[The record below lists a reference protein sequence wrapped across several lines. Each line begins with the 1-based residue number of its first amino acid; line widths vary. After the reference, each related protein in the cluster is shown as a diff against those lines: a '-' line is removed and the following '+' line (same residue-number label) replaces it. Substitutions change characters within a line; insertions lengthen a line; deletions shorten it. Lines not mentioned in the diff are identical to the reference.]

1 VPGGPSERSPKA
13 YRRRVRLASRPYRD
27 DGDLRAMQDLL
38 SRSWLAERPD
48 VVATAGDLA
57 WWRFMHEGIFWEDR
71 IRLWED
77 TVSGELVGYA
87 WFQPPADLDW
97 HVRRDLREGALPGAM
112 LDWLADRTTAQAT
125 ASGSALPGHIQAW
138 ALDSDELAVEALVAA
153 GCTPLEPGYHHHVR
167 SLADDS
173 PPLPEPIVPDGY
185 RVRTVRREVDLP
197 DRVMLHRTVWHPSQ
211 VTERSYGEVATHYP
225 YRGDTDVVIEAPDGA
240 FVAYALGWYD
250 PLGKVGELEP
260 VGTHPDHRR
269 LGLAHAASLAAIRR
283 FKTLG
288 AETVVVYSTA
298 QPAPGTDALPAR
310 DLYVD
315 LGLPIES
322 IHRRYRRPLV

>member
-1 VPGGPSERSPKA
+1 MPGGPSERSPKA

-97 HVRRDLREGALPGAM
+97 HVRRDLRAGALPGAM

-138 ALDSDELAVEALVAA
+138 ALDSDELAVEALAADRADAVAVA
-153 GCTPLEPGYHHHVR
+153 WAVVR
-167 SLADDS
+167 SA
-173 PPLPEPIVPDGY
+173 
-185 RVRTVRREVDLP
+185 
-197 DRVMLHRTVWHPSQ
+197 SQ
-211 VTERSYGEVATHYP
+211 SS
-225 YRGDTDVVIEAPDGA
+225 I
-240 FVAYALGWYD
+240 
-250 PLGKVGELEP
+250 
-260 VGTHPDHRR
+260 
-269 LGLAHAASLAAIRR
+269 
-283 FKTLG
+283 
-288 AETVVVYSTA
+288 
-298 QPAPGTDALPAR
+298 APGSAPAR
-310 DLYVD
+310 R
-315 LGLPIES
+315 S
-322 IHRRYRRPLV
+322 RRTCQSRSAGGWNQA